1 MKNRTKAKLAAGETV
16 FGAMVNLP
24 SPAVVES
31 LAFAQ
36 LDFAILNTEHAAID
50 IATVAEMVRAA
61 EAAGIDALLRIGS
74 SDGIGI
80 ARCLDL
86 GVAGVQAPSAGAGA
100 RAGAARPDGQVSPAG
115 NAPALAD
122 EGLGLRG

>member
-50 IATVAEMVRAA
+50 IATSAEPIPTESGPE
-61 EAAGIDALLRIGS
+61 EAA
-74 SDGIGI
+74 
-80 ARCLDL
+80 
-86 GVAGVQAPSAGAGA
+86 P
-100 RAGAARPDGQVSPAG
+100 P
-115 NAPALAD
+115 
-122 EGLGLRG
+122 RGPV